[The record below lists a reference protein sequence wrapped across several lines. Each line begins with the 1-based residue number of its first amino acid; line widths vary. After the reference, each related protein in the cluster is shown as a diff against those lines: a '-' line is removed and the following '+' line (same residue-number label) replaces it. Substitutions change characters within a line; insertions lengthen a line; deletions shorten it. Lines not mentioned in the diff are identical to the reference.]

1 MVNMLDLEFSD
12 SSLSL
17 SGTCSL
23 RKGPNQS
30 SSTQDETQYKFSAYA
45 CFSLTGW
52 HGSLFSQIS
61 NSALKSS
68 HTNVLTCQQG
78 DLPY

>member
-1 MVNMLDLEFSD
+1 MRPD
-12 SSLSL
+12 
-17 SGTCSL
+17 
-23 RKGPNQS
+23 QS
-30 SSTQDETQYKFSAYA
+30 SSTQDDETQYKCSAYA

-52 HGSLFSQIS
+52 HGSLFPQIL

-78 DLPY
+78 DVPY